1 MYGKDNNIDKACDK
15 IKEMSADEQLKLEY
29 EVRQKIIRD
38 QKSNQ
43 YYFKTEG
50 LREGFSKGEIKL
62 LISLIRLKLSDGIT
76 REVIAKDL
84 YKPIE
89 EINQYVEII
98 NQFGSDFT
106 DEEIAN
112 VLYEKTHAD
121 YIQLQED
128 LEFTNTCYLKEDN
141 FSLKKDN

>member
-112 VLYEKTHAD
+112 VLYEK
-121 YIQLQED
+121 
-128 LEFTNTCYLKEDN
+128 NTCRLYSITRRFRIHQYMLFKGR
-141 FSLKKDN
+141 